1 MTWAGTPGRTGSS
14 PAAPY
19 PPFSMLKPNL
29 ARRALVAGFTLIEL
43 LAVILI
49 LGILMVFL
57 IPRVTEAVDSARV
70 LSCKKNLQEIYNGLV
85 QYQIHNK
92 TKDCIPTESGVKF
105 FAAIIADGVWENTE
119 AAGKKLTCPGVAIGQ
134 LRLAEIDDP
143 KEWFMHLDSIDEDY
157 SAYAGR
163 DQSAAATKGA
173 KGAESCGRIGQLPA
187 SGKQILVADDNCS
200 KPGEGNHKSTT
211 VVLYADSTVSTFE
224 LMELHKNG
232 TLAADEQ
239 ILHVGPD
246 SPIEPLR
253 CLK

>member
-1 MTWAGTPGRTGSS
+1 MR
-14 PAAPY
+14 
-19 PPFSMLKPNL
+19 KPNL
-29 ARRALVAGFTLIEL
+29 AGRALSAGFTLIEL

-70 LSCKKNLQEIYNGLV
+70 LSCKKNMQEIYNGLV

-134 LRLAEIDDP
+134 LSGLADSEP
-143 KEWFMHLDSIDEDY
+143 KDWFMHLDSIDGEY

-163 DQSAAATKGA
+163 DQSAAASKSGKA
-173 KGAESCGRIGQLPA
+173 DQCGRIGQLPA

-224 LMELHKNG
+224 TMELHKNG

-239 ILHVGPD
+239 VLHVGPD
-246 SPIEPLR
+246 SPIEALR
-253 CLK
+253 CVKVD